1 MVYKIMANLDSATA
15 DLIKGKNINE
25 NFAVF
30 SYGLKSLYKA
40 NAGIQLSMN
49 YFTLCQILSES
60 ENLNKTA
67 MDCISKLQDFVKRV
81 ILDKNT
87 DCVSEID
94 RFRNEII
101 RIMETFTIYMDRF
114 QLYEYCLNRIEF
126 KFDAGEY
133 SNEYYNNEFESV
145 IRNYVISERDN
156 SIISAKMSE
165 MIGQLPMRLSKNKF
179 YDIISNTFSL
189 YKGSEKSSVKDFS
202 YMVETCGGIYSL
214 DYDLADFEKIK
225 EADEKYAS
233 YDYENMDREA
243 YINAT
248 EEYAMWS
255 SYLEEYANL
264 YMMITEVV
272 NALYSVC
279 LCGDCCDEIETF
291 ILDIIKSTYSALEEN
306 SEPDVSVEM
315 QFEKIEGMQEKLWM
329 KIYNPEAALTDI
341 ETANYEEL
349 VKLGLMDE
357 VDIFKKIAKLQS
369 SSAFAKLE
377 QEELA
382 DTADDL
388 YVEQTAN
395 EVIESFNK
403 AFEKCSRMTKRAI
416 MASVL
421 QNLPV
426 FFNSFEDF
434 MEYVH
439 VSLTQC
445 RDEAERQACMT
456 LINLLMC
463 GD

>member
-133 SNEYYNNEFESV
+133 SHEYYNNEFESV

-189 YKGSEKSSVKDFS
+189 YKRSEKSSVKDF
-202 YMVETCGGIYSL
+202 
-214 DYDLADFEKIK
+214 
-225 EADEKYAS
+225 
-233 YDYENMDREA
+233 
-243 YINAT
+243 
-248 EEYAMWS
+248 
-255 SYLEEYANL
+255 
-264 YMMITEVV
+264 
-272 NALYSVC
+272 
-279 LCGDCCDEIETF
+279 
-291 ILDIIKSTYSALEEN
+291 
-306 SEPDVSVEM
+306 
-315 QFEKIEGMQEKLWM
+315 
-329 KIYNPEAALTDI
+329 
-341 ETANYEEL
+341 
-349 VKLGLMDE
+349 
-357 VDIFKKIAKLQS
+357 
-369 SSAFAKLE
+369 
-377 QEELA
+377 
-382 DTADDL
+382 
-388 YVEQTAN
+388 
-395 EVIESFNK
+395 
-403 AFEKCSRMTKRAI
+403 
-416 MASVL
+416 
-421 QNLPV
+421 
-426 FFNSFEDF
+426 
-434 MEYVH
+434 
-439 VSLTQC
+439 
-445 RDEAERQACMT
+445 
-456 LINLLMC
+456 
-463 GD
+463 